1 MTDLIVLPQTN
12 AAGAHHGAHRVRVFS
27 PMTTAEAC
35 LKLVEELPG
44 SLLESL
50 IGQLRAGAVPAM
62 PNPGYQGRV
71 DEFLRCQAAVQGELA
86 PMLEVALAAKR
97 SRQIA
102 ELVWTGPVTPVVPA
116 RGTEQ
121 VLCDLIHCAER
132 TLTMTSFGIF
142 QVPRLVEELEQSV
155 GRGVALRI
163 VLGDR
168 EWHSDQE
175 IDRQRHQLGRVVAA
189 RATLLQWPPERRPR
203 DEQGHAGLMHAKAA
217 VADSRVAFLTSAN
230 LTEAALERN
239 MELGVLIRGGPL
251 PASIDRLIDTLVE
264 CGELQLV

>member
-1 MTDLIVLPQTN
+1 
-12 AAGAHHGAHRVRVFS
+12 
-27 PMTTAEAC
+27 
-35 LKLVEELPG
+35 
-44 SLLESL
+44 
-50 IGQLRAGAVPAM
+50 M
-62 PNPGYQGRV
+62 PNPGYQGRL
-71 DEFLRCQAAVQGELA
+71 DEFLRCQADVRSELA

-102 ELVWTGPVTPVVPA
+102 ELVWTGPATPVVPA
-116 RGTEQ
+116 RGTER
-121 VLCDLIHCAER
+121 VLCDLIRSAER
-132 TLTMTSFGIF
+132 RLTMTSFGIF
-142 QVPRLVEELEQSV
+142 QVPRLVEELERSL

-175 IDRQRHQLGRVVAA
+175 IDRQRHQLGRVVVAQ
-189 RATLLQWPPERRPR
+189 ATLLQWPPERRPR
-203 DEQGHAGLMHAKAA
+203 DDQGHAGLMHVKAA

-251 PASIDRLIDTLVE
+251 PASIDRLIDALME
-264 CGELQLV
+264 CEELQLV